1 MVKIGTRAGQ
11 KKYSGKDLIMDRKDM
26 DIASNA
32 WGKFFSTE
40 EGKKWK
46 EEMFSHPTKEEV
58 EDIRKASEE
67 LRKYSIYGKK
77 Q

>member
-1 MVKIGTRAGQ
+1 
-11 KKYSGKDLIMDRKDM
+11 MDRKDM

-32 WGKFFSTE
+32 WGNFFSTE

-58 EDIRKASEE
+58 EDVRKERRNE
-67 LRKYSIYGKK
+67 RGNILR
-77 Q
+77 

>member
-1 MVKIGTRAGQ
+1 
-11 KKYSGKDLIMDRKDM
+11 M

-46 EEMFSHPTKEEV
+46 EETFSHPTKEEV

-67 LRKYSIYGKK
+67 LRKYSIYGKR